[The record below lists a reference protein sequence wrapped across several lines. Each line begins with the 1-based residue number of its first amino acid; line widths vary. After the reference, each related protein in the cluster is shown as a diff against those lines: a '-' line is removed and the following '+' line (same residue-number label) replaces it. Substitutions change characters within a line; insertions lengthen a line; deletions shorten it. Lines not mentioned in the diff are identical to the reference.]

1 MLGTS
6 RRQRREAAARR
17 RRSKVCTSGGR
28 GRGHLARKA
37 RLSFVV
43 VVVVVVVV
51 VWCTK
56 LNVLSKDMIWVFQCR
71 GRNPLHSSYLRSLS
85 LCIVVSFLTTRQ
97 KNALSSLGLFDV
109 VVFVVVGAAA
119 KKSRRLQKTTVVVV
133 VVEFGRRRVRAHLGV
148 LLCVSFF
155 LSFSLSLSRILR
167 CNVVPIWSVFQ
178 RKTRE
183 FVGGVVALGAD
194 LFSFA
199 SSSFT
204 SSSIIIIIIGTT
216 DNTQQQRRDS
226 N

>member
-1 MLGTS
+1 MMLGTS

-28 GRGHLARKA
+28 GRGHLARVA
-37 RLSFVV
+37 RLSKFVV
-43 VVVVVVVV
+43 GVVVVVV

-56 LNVLSKDMIWVFQCR
+56 LNVLSKDIMIWVFQCR

-109 VVFVVVGAAA
+109 VVFVVVGAA

-133 VVEFGRRRVRAHLGV
+133 VVGRRRVRAHLGV

-155 LSFSLSLSRILR
+155 LSLSLS
-167 CNVVPIWSVFQ
+167 
-178 RKTRE
+178 
-183 FVGGVVALGAD
+183 
-194 LFSFA
+194 FA
-199 SSSFT
+199 YSPM
-204 SSSIIIIIIGTT
+204 
-216 DNTQQQRRDS
+216 
-226 N
+226 